1 MFKKESYKIKE
12 GYNKEEVI
20 KILENFNNEGTM
32 VFNGE
37 RNKIKKVS
45 IKKKNYEK
53 ELNIK
58 QFKKKGFFIKL
69 FYKINKKG
77 SKAKRSYDYAIK
89 LLEKGIKTP
98 EPIAYFDEI
107 YMKEEGENRSFY
119 ISENI
124 NYDFTCREVF
134 WNEKVEKKLELELE
148 KNKDKII
155 RGFAEYTF
163 KLHENGV
170 KFDDYSPGNI
180 LIKKEKNGDYSYY
193 LIDLN
198 RMSFFD
204 KLSFKV
210 RMKNVSRMMEDKAYV
225 EKFSKEYSK
234 LYKEKSYDEIFE
246 KMYYYVKLHN
256 FKDKLHNIRRA
267 IKRLLKSKK

>member
-180 LIKKEKNGDYSYY
+180 LIKKEKNENYSYY

-210 RMKNVSRMMEDKAYV
+210 RMKNVSRMMEDKDYV
-225 EKFSKEYSK
+225 KNFSKEYSK